1 MCMCVVSLFTD
12 YNFDLIDRGGLE
24 LLCDSEK
31 IHKVNVDLPHGADEA
46 KLQSFMCFFFKSF
59 YYYDLSKD
67 LLCSSYKLVNNE
79 AFAFVGSH
87 KCDQREA

>member
-46 KLQSFMCFFFKSF
+46 KLQSFMCFSLNHFIIMIYLKT
-59 YYYDLSKD
+59 YCV
-67 LLCSSYKLVNNE
+67 LLIN
-79 AFAFVGSH
+79 
-87 KCDQREA
+87 